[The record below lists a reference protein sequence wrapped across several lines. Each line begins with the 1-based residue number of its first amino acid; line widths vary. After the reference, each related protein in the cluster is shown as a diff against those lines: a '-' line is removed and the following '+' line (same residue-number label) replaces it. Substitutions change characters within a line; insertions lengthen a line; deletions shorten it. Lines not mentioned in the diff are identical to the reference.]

1 MVNPKGWMRAFF
13 AAMLLFILLVII
25 FVPLVLIWALNA
37 LFGLNIQYTLT
48 TWFAAV
54 IIILILGWHKIV
66 PMHRYHA
73 LYGNPWKSPAAQ
85 VRSQRRRHR

>member
-1 MVNPKGWMRAFF
+1 MANSKTWMRVIF
-13 AAMLLFILLVII
+13 AIMAVVFVLCVVA
-25 FVPLVLIWALNA
+25 VPLVLIWALNA
-37 LFGLNIQYTLT
+37 LFNLNIQYTLT

-54 IIILILGWHKIV
+54 IIILILGWHKII

-73 LYGNPWKSPAAQ
+73 LYGNSWKGPTEQ